1 MSVLYFGMDKTFF
14 VRAPADL
21 HREARIRAAT
31 VGVSLSAYVR
41 TAIERDLQNRVP
53 SSDTVAPV

>member
-1 MSVLYFGMDKTFF
+1 MDKTFF

-41 TAIERDLQNRVP
+41 TAIERDLAVGSSAARVTADD
-53 SSDTVAPV
+53 SVAPV